1 MSTSFQLYMRSG
13 PTPGERFPLEKQEI
27 WLGRDPSNDIV
38 IADPEVSR
46 RHARF
51 LQRGGTYAIEDMGS
65 TNGTLVNGEMITT
78 LKMLSHGDVIELGE
92 HTSLIFEVTQTEVD
106 ETVAVFRSTEG
117 EDKSPERKPVSTEI
131 PPSLSALGEEVSPTL
146 VEISDSPSEPRLV
159 RRRLPTWAWI
169 IIILGGL
176 MVVCG
181 VITLFIIDA
190 LNLYCVLL
198 PGITNFFF
206 PGACP

>member
-1 MSTSFQLYMRSG
+1 MSISFQLYMRSG
-13 PTPGERFPLEKQEI
+13 PTPGERFPLEKEEI

-51 LQRGGTYAIEDMGS
+51 LLRGSTYAIEDMGS
-65 TNGTLVNGEMITT
+65 TNGTLVNGEMITA
-78 LKMLSHGDVIELGE
+78 LKPLAHGDVIELGE
-92 HTSLIFEVTQTEVD
+92 HTNLVFEVTQTGID

-117 EDKSPERKPVSTEI
+117 ESELPESEPVSTKAS
-131 PPSLSALGEEVSPTL
+131 PSPVPLDEGLPPTL
-146 VEISDSPSEPRLV
+146 VEIPSSLPESRPT
-159 RRRLPTWAWI
+159 RRRLPMWVWI
-169 IIILGGL
+169 LIILGGGVL
-176 MVVCG
+176 ICG
-181 VITLFIIDA
+181 AVTLFIIDA

-198 PGITNFFF
+198 PGVTNFFF